1 VNLTTFY
8 FMKRMRTKPGT
19 AKTRILFLQL
29 PRLENGREKEQEN
42 LPLAGFYLWQALE
55 RRNQNQS
62 YEARFLTPEE
72 EQSDDAE
79 LLGIML
85 DWEPDWICA
94 TLYLWNIERTL
105 HLLRRIKKGRPETRI
120 MVGGPEVANP
130 HPFLFKSGVAD
141 VAVAGEGEAV
151 FPLILQ
157 AWNKGVRPDIENVA
171 IKHSRKYRWGRH
183 PAPVLELREML
194 PAAEHPGWQ
203 PDANRMA
210 YLETVRGCPRRCS
223 YCRYSQMR
231 RNPSWLGA
239 KEVKQR
245 AKVLMARGSRQI
257 RLVDP
262 TFNANP
268 DFRPILKELQR
279 LNRGGRVRFFAELQA
294 DLLQAE
300 EIELLAA
307 AGFREVEVGVQSR
320 DPEILQRIGRSADF
334 NRLEQN
340 LKRLSRAGMRVTIDL
355 MYGLPGQR
363 LPEVQKSIQWA
374 GQFKRADVQC
384 LQTLLLPGTALR
396 RQSRK
401 WGYRAELRPP
411 YGVLLNASF
420 SEDDLRRVEE
430 FLNQKWANDSMT
442 SRFVGQ
448 SLPDLFKERLQVPLE
463 DSALPQSLPGRTA
476 RRALIFRGA
485 DLFNHRKKITSSM
498 GRAIRSE
505 PHMLWQFVLQP
516 DKPFPLDLLEDLI
529 REIRRFPKQW
539 MDRFACVAGWDRVA
553 SRRIFVLL
561 KKGRI
566 YPAGWCRTAEKLLE
580 DEFY

>member
-1 VNLTTFY
+1 
-8 FMKRMRTKPGT
+8 
-19 AKTRILFLQL
+19 LQL
-29 PRLENGREKEQEN
+29 PRLENGSEKEQEN

-55 RRNQNQS
+55 RRDQNQS
-62 YEARFLTPEE
+62 YAARFLTPNE
-72 EQSDDAE
+72 EQSDDAG
-79 LLGIML
+79 LLEIMQ

-105 HLLRRIKKGRPETRI
+105 HLLRRIKKRRPETRI
-120 MVGGPEVANP
+120 MVGGPEVAQK
-130 HPFLFKSGVAD
+130 HPFLFKSRVAD
-141 VAVAGEGEAV
+141 VAVAGEGEVV
-151 FPLILQ
+151 FPLILR
-157 AWNKGVRPDIENVA
+157 AWNRGVRPDFENVA
-171 IKHSRKYRWGRH
+171 YKHSGKYRWGRH
-183 PAPVLELREML
+183 PVPVLELRQML
-194 PAAEHPGWQ
+194 PAAGHPGWQ
-203 PDANRMA
+203 PDPNGMA

-231 RNPSWLGA
+231 RNPSWLCA
-239 KEVKQR
+239 KEVRQR
-245 AKVLMARGSRQI
+245 LKVLMARGARQI

-268 DFRPILKELQR
+268 DFRLILKELKR
-279 LNRGGRVRFFAELQA
+279 LNRGGRIRFFAELQA

-320 DPEILQRIGRSADF
+320 DPEILRRIGRSADF
-334 NRLEQN
+334 YWLEEN
-340 LKRLSRAGMRVTIDL
+340 LKRMSRAGMQVTIDL

-363 LPEVQKSIQWA
+363 LPEVLKSIQWA

-401 WGYRAELRPP
+401 WAYRAEPRPP
-411 YGVLLNASF
+411 YGVRSNASF

-448 SLPDLFKERLQVPLE
+448 SLLDLFKERVNVPLK
-463 DSALPQSLPGRTA
+463 DAGGRRVISDKAA
-476 RRALIFRGA
+476 RRALMFRGP
-485 DLFNHRKKITSSM
+485 DLFGQRGKILAM
-498 GRAIRSE
+498 IRQAIRSE

-516 DKPFPLDLLEDLI
+516 DKPFPLDLLEDMI

-539 MDRFACVAGWDRVA
+539 MDRFACVAGWDRMA
-553 SRRIFVLL
+553 SRRVFVLL
-561 KKGRI
+561 KKNKV
-566 YPAGWCRTAEKLLE
+566 YAAGWRRAVVKLLE